1 MSILSRVGVR
11 RALNRLSAGRFR
23 VEQVDHSGIGGD
35 VDRLPGPGGHAFA
48 EGADDRSGE
57 FGHHPE
63 PRTIAGP
70 SPHTGARSTPI
81 MRSNKELEQF
91 RAAQS
96 A

>member
-23 VEQVDHSGIGGD
+23 VEQVDHPGIGGN

-48 EGADDRSGE
+48 EGADGPVSGE

-63 PRTIAGP
+63 PRMIA
-70 SPHTGARSTPI
+70 RPI
-81 MRSNKELEQF
+81 ASRWRWRWPPENW
-91 RAAQS
+91 RG
-96 A
+96 